1 MNTISTVQSS
11 LFGKKFFHRLFNSV
25 AALVIFLGIL
35 SLPASAQLSFSFQQK
50 GFTGGGVIN
59 GSFTAVDLNNDG
71 SIYAAPWG
79 SPLTGLEVTQF
90 SFSFT
95 GDALVPDFTSTSL
108 GVLGFELNG
117 DSLLGNSPS
126 EGIANNWFG
135 VDGFIYAAG
144 QGPANSNGG
153 VVIDLTSG
161 EESATEQV
169 VTVSPQDV
177 SGAVPEPSTYGV
189 LGAVALATLAF
200 VRRCQRTIRH
210 QSTLVTITSS
220 PI

>member
-1 MNTISTVQSS
+1 MNTISIIRSS
-11 LFGKKFFHRLFNSV
+11 FTERSFPFRFIYSV
-25 AALVIFLGIL
+25 AAIAMFLGVL
-35 SLPASAQLSFSFQQK
+35 VLPASAQLSFSFQQK

-79 SPLTGLEVTQF
+79 SLLTGLEVTQF

-95 GDALVPDFTSTSL
+95 GDTFVPDFTSTSL
-108 GVLGFELNG
+108 GVLGFDLNG
-117 DSLLGNSPS
+117 DTFLGDSLS

-135 VDGFIYAAG
+135 ADGFMYAAG
-144 QGPANSNGG
+144 QGPVNSNGG

-161 EESATEQV
+161 GESASEQL
-169 VTVSPQDV
+169 VTVSLQDA

-189 LGAVALATLAF
+189 LGAVSLATLAF
-200 VRRCQRTIRH
+200 IRRRQRTIRDR
-210 QSTLVTITSS
+210 STLVPQT
-220 PI
+220 

>member
-1 MNTISTVQSS
+1 M
-11 LFGKKFFHRLFNSV
+11 
-25 AALVIFLGIL
+25 FLGVL
-35 SLPASAQLSFSFQQK
+35 VLPASAQLSFSFQQK

-79 SPLTGLEVTQF
+79 SLLTGLEVTQF

-95 GDALVPDFTSTSL
+95 GDTFVPDFTSTSL
-108 GVLGFELNG
+108 GVLGFDLNG
-117 DSLLGNSPS
+117 DTFLGDSLS

-135 VDGFIYAAG
+135 ADGFMYAAG
-144 QGPANSNGG
+144 QGPVNSNGG

-161 EESATEQV
+161 GESASEQL
-169 VTVSPQDV
+169 VTVSLQDA

-189 LGAVALATLAF
+189 LGAVSLATLAF
-200 VRRCQRTIRH
+200 IRRRQRTIRDR
-210 QSTLVTITSS
+210 STLVPQT
-220 PI
+220 